1 MRCFVLQN
9 FSTSADVYSTF
20 LLCCDHLIVFLSVLR
35 LRISSGFLFGL
46 YGKVTGRVLRR
57 HCSKKVVIVT

>member
-1 MRCFVLQN
+1 MRCFVFQN

-35 LRISSGFLFGL
+35 LRMSSGFLFGL
-46 YGKVTGRVLRR
+46 YGKVIREEF
-57 HCSKKVVIVT
+57 